1 MKEMMRTARTN
12 KPIDI
17 PITVHITPFE
27 FSRVFNALILE
38 LDHQLYLIAKKW
50 IANSMC
56 CH

>member
-1 MKEMMRTARTN
+1 MTTTARTN

-27 FSRVFNALILE
+27 FPRVFNALILE
-38 LDHQLYLIAKKW
+38 LDRQLYLIAKKW